1 MEALSL
7 LEKADIDPATKQ
19 ALMTSFQS
27 FLAEA
32 KRDKLKIQAL
42 TLELAHLKRIR
53 FGKRSESLDAQQL
66 DLFAESVDED
76 IGSIHAELDAS
87 EADEVL
93 TPRKPRQHAGR
104 QPLPDH
110 LPRIEF
116 RHEPESCQCG
126 ACGKDLV
133 KIGEDIS
140 EQLDVTPAIFTVH
153 RHIRPQ
159 YACRACETVTA
170 APIPPAVID
179 GGLATPGLLSW
190 VVISKYADHLPLYR
204 LEQMAEREGVP
215 LARSTLAD
223 WVGRVGYA
231 LEPLHERLRERL
243 LLGDVLHADET
254 PVQQLDPG
262 KGKTHKAYLWAFRSN
277 TLDEGPPLIVFDYQT
292 GRSGQHA
299 RDFLGAWRG
308 HLCVDDYSGYKA
320 LFATNTDGV
329 ACVELGCFAHARRK
343 FYELHAANQN
353 PLAEEV
359 LKRIAEL
366 YAVEAAAKEMSI
378 EARLELRLRESV
390 PRLAELH
397 RLLLDHRIKA
407 APGGAWAKA
416 LDYSLKRW
424 DALARYAQTGNLPI
438 DNNPVEQTIRPVAIG
453 KKNWLF
459 AGSERAGKRAAVIQS
474 LIGTAKLNGIDPA
487 AWMRDTLE
495 KLPTWPNKRIDELLP
510 VDGWKPAEV

>member
-7 LEKADIDPATKQ
+7 LENADIDPATKQ

-53 FGKRSESLDAQQL
+53 FGRRSESLDAQQL

-76 IGSIHAELDAS
+76 IGSIHAVLDTGK
-87 EADEVL
+87 ADEV
-93 TPRKPRQHAGR
+93 TAPRKPRQHAGR

-179 GGLATPGLLSW
+179 GGLATPGLFSW

-231 LEPLHERLRERL
+231 LEPLHERLKERL
-243 LLGDVLHADET
+243 LQGGVLHADET

-262 KGKTHKAYLWAFRSN
+262 RGKTHKAYLWAFRSN
-277 TLDEGPPLIVFDYQT
+277 TFHSQSRYITQTSGNGRKIV
-292 GRSGQHA
+292 A
-299 RDFLGAWRG
+299 
-308 HLCVDDYSGYKA
+308 
-320 LFATNTDGV
+320 
-329 ACVELGCFAHARRK
+329 
-343 FYELHAANQN
+343 
-353 PLAEEV
+353 
-359 LKRIAEL
+359 
-366 YAVEAAAKEMSI
+366 
-378 EARLELRLRESV
+378 
-390 PRLAELH
+390 
-397 RLLLDHRIKA
+397 
-407 APGGAWAKA
+407 
-416 LDYSLKRW
+416 
-424 DALARYAQTGNLPI
+424 
-438 DNNPVEQTIRPVAIG
+438 
-453 KKNWLF
+453 
-459 AGSERAGKRAAVIQS
+459 
-474 LIGTAKLNGIDPA
+474 
-487 AWMRDTLE
+487 
-495 KLPTWPNKRIDELLP
+495 
-510 VDGWKPAEV
+510 